1 MTIEETN
8 DLALLILPNYHL
20 KQLKVMLVELLEF
33 ILKFIVCIVSLMD
46 HARNNRMNHDLKL
59 FEPEIICNLIQGSL

>member
-1 MTIEETN
+1 
-8 DLALLILPNYHL
+8 
-20 KQLKVMLVELLEF
+20 MLVELLEF

-59 FEPEIICNLIQGSL
+59 FEPEIICNLIQGSISMSTLFTK